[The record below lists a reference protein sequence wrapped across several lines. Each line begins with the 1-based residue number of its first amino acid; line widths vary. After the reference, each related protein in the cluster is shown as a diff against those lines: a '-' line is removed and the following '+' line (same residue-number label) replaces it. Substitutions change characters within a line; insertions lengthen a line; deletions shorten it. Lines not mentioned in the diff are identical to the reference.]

1 MENKKEQT
9 FADTFRQELGIV
21 DNITHQLEEYPKG
34 FYLIE
39 EALDLVL
46 RVHVGEKMGTDGV
59 DELATLFSILSL
71 DAHLLYSM
79 PKRARA
85 FFKSIVNPQHQ
96 WDICQDAG
104 LRFGSIYGAY
114 CSLKTYL
121 IDNKER
127 VTEVYNKYYEV
138 QRAITEE
145 NNKQYGKLLQDKGKI
160 NEK

>member
-1 MENKKEQT
+1 MEDKKGQT

-59 DELATLFSILSL
+59 NELATLFSILSL

-79 PKRARA
+79 PKRAFA

-145 NNKQYGKLLQDKGKI
+145 NNEKYGKLLKNEREI

>member
-1 MENKKEQT
+1 MENKKELSVE
-9 FADTFRQELGIV
+9 DKIRQEIGIV

-59 DELATLFSILSL
+59 NELATLFSILSL

-79 PKRARA
+79 PKKAFA
-85 FFKSIVNPQHQ
+85 FFKSIVNPQRQ

-104 LRFGSIYGAY
+104 LRVGSIYGAY

-138 QRAITEE
+138 QSAITEE
-145 NNKQYGKLLQDKGKI
+145 NNKKYGKLLKNKGEI

>member
-59 DELATLFSILSL
+59 NELATLFSILSL

-85 FFKSIVNPQHQ
+85 FSK
-96 WDICQDAG
+96 A
-104 LRFGSIYGAY
+104 L
-114 CSLKTYL
+114 
-121 IDNKER
+121 
-127 VTEVYNKYYEV
+127 
-138 QRAITEE
+138 
-145 NNKQYGKLLQDKGKI
+145 
-160 NEK
+160 